1 MEYREIG
8 KTGCKVSP
16 LGFGMMR
23 LPLKEGGQAGNAT
36 SIEEVDVEKTIE
48 MVHYAIDHGI
58 NYIDTAFNYVGGNSE
73 KIVGQALAGGYRDK
87 VYLATKSPT
96 WMYKT
101 ENDFDSLLAKQLE
114 RLQTDHIDFY
124 LLHSLNGGS
133 WKRCKKVGAVESMIK
148 AKEDG
153 RVKHI
158 GFSFH
163 DDFELFEEVLDAA
176 DWDFCQIQL
185 NYYDQE
191 FQAGLKGLQ
200 LAAERGLGVVIMEPL
215 RGGFLVD
222 LPPKVQEVLDKA
234 TDKSPVE
241 LAFDWLWNMPEVS
254 TVLSGMSSMEMLQE
268 DIAFAEKA
276 KPGMLSAEDT
286 VVIEQLR
293 ESFNQFSVVPCTGC
307 NYCVEYCPEK
317 IVIPYNFTAYNMRF
331 LYDNMDMAR
340 EYYQVEVPKFGRT
353 AENCTSCGSCE
364 EICPQHIAISS
375 WMPKI
380 DMLLGED

>member
-1 MEYREIG
+1 
-8 KTGCKVSP
+8 
-16 LGFGMMR
+16 
-23 LPLKEGGQAGNAT
+23 
-36 SIEEVDVEKTIE
+36 
-48 MVHYAIDHGI
+48 
-58 NYIDTAFNYVGGNSE
+58 
-73 KIVGQALAGGYRDK
+73 
-87 VYLATKSPT
+87 
-96 WMYKT
+96 
-101 ENDFDSLLAKQLE
+101 
-114 RLQTDHIDFY
+114 
-124 LLHSLNGGS
+124 
-133 WKRCKKVGAVESMIK
+133 
-148 AKEDG
+148 
-153 RVKHI
+153 
-158 GFSFH
+158 
-163 DDFELFEEVLDAA
+163 
-176 DWDFCQIQL
+176 
-185 NYYDQE
+185 
-191 FQAGLKGLQ
+191 
-200 LAAERGLGVVIMEPL
+200 MEPL

-254 TVLSGMSSMEMLQE
+254 TVLSGMSSMEMLRE

-286 VVIEQLR
+286 AVIEQLR

>member
-1 MEYREIG
+1 M
-8 KTGCKVSP
+8 
-16 LGFGMMR
+16 
-23 LPLKEGGQAGNAT
+23 
-36 SIEEVDVEKTIE
+36 
-48 MVHYAIDHGI
+48 
-58 NYIDTAFNYVGGNSE
+58 
-73 KIVGQALAGGYRDK
+73 
-87 VYLATKSPT
+87 
-96 WMYKT
+96 
-101 ENDFDSLLAKQLE
+101 
-114 RLQTDHIDFY
+114 
-124 LLHSLNGGS
+124 
-133 WKRCKKVGAVESMIK
+133 
-148 AKEDG
+148 
-153 RVKHI
+153 KHI

-286 VVIEQLR
+286 AVIEQLR

-353 AENCTSCGSCE
+353 AGISYQHRGLHFHKSASIQ
-364 EICPQHIAISS
+364 EIADLLEDLRTFYKGVFYFRIHDEIHISLTITDIRVGQSVKFLRQNLQTLGQQYDGLCVNGDLSHLGAEYGTFDSDNITDIHLLEISIS
-375 WMPKI
+375 LFAYAVSGNI
-380 DMLLGED
+380 RLDIAL